1 MNENLVIDNLK
12 ARFENCILKKL
23 SESEE
28 EMIVTNLSR
37 FDSLENY
44 SLALLTEA
52 VEIQK
57 NGISSYLLLLN
68 LQTILKGTRTPQNE
82 TTISDYELIGVA
94 ILKKKYGR
102 VLIKPETIEDKIND
116 LFSHVD
122 IDFDFDKE
130 FSKKYCVIAT
140 NEFLFRNNIST
151 QFIETVRVVDGLEI
165 EIDDNILIAR
175 LRKQF
180 TPENG
185 EIIARFITGIN
196 NGRN

>member
-1 MNENLVIDNLK
+1 MNKTLVIDNLK
-12 ARFENCILKKL
+12 DRLENSTLRRL
-23 SESEE
+23 TESEE
-28 EMIVTNLSR
+28 EMIVSNLSR
-37 FDSLENY
+37 FDTFENY

-52 VEIQK
+52 MEIQK

-68 LQTILKGTRTPQNE
+68 LQTIVKGTRTPQTE

-94 ILKKKYGR
+94 LLKKKYGR

-130 FSKKYCVIAT
+130 FSKKYWVIAT
-140 NEFLFRNNIST
+140 NESLFRNNIST
-151 QFIETVRVVDGLEI
+151 QFIETIRDVDGLEI
-165 EIDDNILIAR
+165 EIDDNVLIAR